1 MILLRLSLE
10 TIKINRFSN
19 YIPILS
25 TIFLTWLFA
34 SMIIYVDIRPG
45 QPPITP
51 FQEPEPSTPPGQA
64 LLNPAPYL
72 NTILFI
78 SVLTISSI
86 VILYL
91 VRKKTNIFRKLITT
105 LLLMISF
112 GVFAYYILIASIIFQ
127 IPFTIYQL
135 LLSAI
140 LAILVT
146 YFIIRGR
153 ELGTTLSSAIIAS
166 GAGGVLGASI
176 PYWTFII
183 LVVAI
188 SVYDIVAVFRGH
200 LSTITKIDAPMLKG
214 LLIEIGDLAIGF
226 GDLFFYSL
234 TITSI
239 IINNGTVPA
248 IASTLSILAGYTITL
263 YLLSK
268 RKRLPGLPI
277 PLLLA
282 LTVALI
288 THYTL

>member
-1 MILLRLSLE
+1 ME

-127 IPFTIYQL
+127 IPFTTYQL

>member
-1 MILLRLSLE
+1 MIDFQS
-10 TIKINRFSN
+10 
-19 YIPILS
+19 
-25 TIFLTWLFA
+25 
-34 SMIIYVDIRPG
+34 
-45 QPPITP
+45 PITP
-51 FQEPEPSTPPGQA
+51 FQEPESSTPPGQA

-127 IPFTIYQL
+127 IPFTTYQL

>member
-1 MILLRLSLE
+1 ME

-91 VRKKTNIFRKLITT
+91 VRKKTNIFRKLIIT

>member
-127 IPFTIYQL
+127 IPFTTYQL

>member
-1 MILLRLSLE
+1 ME

-91 VRKKTNIFRKLITT
+91 VRKKTNIFRKLIIT

-127 IPFTIYQL
+127 IPFTTYQL

>member
-91 VRKKTNIFRKLITT
+91 VRKKTNIFRKLIIT

>member
-1 MILLRLSLE
+1 ME

>member
-1 MILLRLSLE
+1 MIDFQS
-10 TIKINRFSN
+10 
-19 YIPILS
+19 
-25 TIFLTWLFA
+25 
-34 SMIIYVDIRPG
+34 
-45 QPPITP
+45 PITP

-127 IPFTIYQL
+127 IPFTTYQL
-135 LLSAI
+135 LLSVI

-166 GAGGVLGASI
+166 GAGVTHWLECGAHNPDNRNRGCNPEVVGSNPTPGI
-176 PYWTFII
+176 RII
-183 LVVAI
+183 
-188 SVYDIVAVFRGH
+188 
-200 LSTITKIDAPMLKG
+200 
-214 LLIEIGDLAIGF
+214 
-226 GDLFFYSL
+226 
-234 TITSI
+234 
-239 IINNGTVPA
+239 
-248 IASTLSILAGYTITL
+248 
-263 YLLSK
+263 
-268 RKRLPGLPI
+268 
-277 PLLLA
+277 
-282 LTVALI
+282 
-288 THYTL
+288 